1 MTRQGSELMIEYNG
15 FDQDVDKEDP
25 EKDMENGEELIEAV
39 GKDDVNEDPEP
50 EKEHTDK
57 LSLDKDIYSFTF
69 YKFLVD

>member
-1 MTRQGSELMIEYNG
+1 MTGQGSELMIEYNG

-39 GKDDVNEDPEP
+39 DKDDVNEDPEP
-50 EKEHTDK
+50 EKENTDK